1 MQCECIVQENLE
13 PQACPHS
20 RLGFSPS
27 GRPQPSESIN
37 MPCVLANV
45 DAFAVALRE
54 AVLPSI
60 ANLPGGPST
69 PARARERG
77 DSICAPEL
85 SSSFWINWDLEPA

>member
-1 MQCECIVQENLE
+1 MQCESIVQENLE

-20 RLGFSPS
+20 RPGFSPS
-27 GRPQPSESIN
+27 RRLQTSESTMY

-60 ANLPGGPST
+60 ANLSGGPST

-85 SSSFWINWDLEPA
+85 SSSFG